1 MTDGSLILA
10 GFLAGLM
17 GSVHCL
23 GMCAGLSGLFAVG
36 GNAGRSRVLTYNA
49 GRLLSYGI
57 IGALGG
63 LLGASAAESYQLY
76 TQVHWL
82 RIAGGVI
89 ICLIGLQ
96 IALEL
101 NLLRAIESAGAGIWR
116 AISPLARRLLPVTSH
131 RRALGL
137 GLLWGWLPC
146 GLVYSVL
153 LVAMTSGGPISG
165 AVVMAAFGAGTLPAM
180 FATGIG
186 AQAVTRFT
194 QGTASRRAM
203 GFLLIVMGLLTIAM
217 PLGGTMMGGHGH

>member
-1 MTDGSLILA
+1 MTDSSLILA

-23 GMCAGLSGLFAVG
+23 GMCAGLSGLIAVG
-36 GNAGRSRVLTYNA
+36 GNANKSRVITYNA
-49 GRLLSYGI
+49 GRLISYSL

-63 LLGASAAESYQLY
+63 WLGASAADTYQLY

-82 RIAGGVI
+82 RIAGGAV

-101 NLLRAIESAGAGIWR
+101 NLLRAIESAGAGVWR
-116 AISPLARRLLPVTSH
+116 MISPLAKRFLPVNSH
-131 RRALGL
+131 YRALGL

-153 LVAMTSGGPISG
+153 LVSMTAGGALPG
-165 AVVMAAFGAGTLPAM
+165 ASVMAAFGAGTLPAM
-180 FATGIG
+180 LATGIG
-186 AQAVTRFT
+186 AQTVTRFT
-194 QGTASRRAM
+194 RGTFSRRAM
-203 GFLLIVMGLLTIAM
+203 GLLLIVMGLLTIAM
-217 PLGGTMMGGHGH
+217 PLGGAVMSGHGH

>member
-1 MTDGSLILA
+1 MTDGSLILT

-165 AVVMAAFGAGTLPAM
+165 ALVMAAFGAGTLPAM

-186 AQAVTRFT
+186 AQVVTRFT

>member
-1 MTDGSLILA
+1 MEGSLILA

-23 GMCAGLSGLFAVG
+23 GMCSGLSGLFAIG
-36 GNAGRSRVLTYNA
+36 AGDGKVRVLTYNA
-49 GRLLSYGI
+49 GRLFSYSL
-57 IGALGG
+57 IGAIGG
-63 LLGASAAESYQLY
+63 WLGASAADAYQLY

-82 RIAGGVI
+82 RIAGGII

-96 IALEL
+96 ILLEL

-116 AISPLARRLLPVTSH
+116 VINPLAKRFLPVTSH

-153 LVAMTSGGPISG
+153 LVSMTSGGAGPG
-165 AVVMAAFGAGTLPAM
+165 ALVMAAFGAGTLPAM
-180 FATGIG
+180 LATGMG

-194 QGTASRRAM
+194 RGSFSRRAT
-203 GFLLIVMGLLTIAM
+203 GAVLIVMGLLTIVM
-217 PLGGTMMGGHGH
+217 PLGGSLAGGHGH